1 MHRRSLPV
9 AILLLSATCGALWI
23 TSMFETVQWSNG
35 SRYLVH
41 VETGAAVF
49 AHDRWRPG
57 TRPVGLAFWRA
68 NAHDSIDNYFL
79 YLQPSY
85 HTESGTLWINLP
97 PWLPMVGL
105 IVPLV
110 WIEFRPWRRLRRGLC
125 QFCGRPTDRSSGS
138 PRCAPCEVGS
148 SPRRSRGHV
157 RAHACS
163 LAATGAVVVC
173 FLFTVAVVVL
183 G

>member
-1 MHRRSLPV
+1 MVRRSLPV
-9 AILLLSATCGALWI
+9 AILLLSAACGALWI

-49 AHDRWRPG
+49 AHDRWSPG
-57 TRPVGLAFWRA
+57 SRPVGLAFWRA
-68 NAHDSIDNYFL
+68 NAHGSIENYFL
-79 YLQPSY
+79 YLQPSL

-97 PWLPMVGL
+97 PWLPMAGL

-125 QFCGRPTDRSSGS
+125 TACGRPTEQTGS
-138 PRCAPCEVGS
+138 PRCAPCETDPPA
-148 SPRRSRGHV
+148 PRPGGRF
-157 RAHACS
+157 RAHAWS
-163 LAATGAVVVC
+163 LAATGALVGC
-173 FLFTVAVVVL
+173 FLFSLAVVVL